1 MMNTWQL
8 YSDKPGWRQAH
19 VALTAALQAALRGK
33 RRGSV
38 EDGQAAYREWLK
50 EADRQIAFGARDTE
64 PEVVAV
70 EKIEEALGLD
80 PCVLSRW

>member
-1 MMNTWQL
+1 MANTWQL

-38 EDGQAAYREWLK
+38 EDGQAVYREWLK
-50 EADRQIAFGARDTE
+50 AADEWISFGARDTE
-64 PEVVAV
+64 PECVALD
-70 EKIEEALGLD
+70 KIEDALSIERGTL
-80 PCVLSRW
+80 CR